1 MAWVQTARPH
11 TATAF
16 AEVARAPSGL
26 ADGSW
31 AHPEAGLRVSAYGAV
46 DVREGAALHAV
57 LENLDIPLGLPARIP
72 GPWVCAAA
80 FCGALGPHLDGVSPP
95 RLMPP
100 GLLAWTEGRRHYL
113 AAFGEGAR

>member
-46 DVREGAALHAV
+46 DVRGGASLHAV
-57 LENLDIPLGLPARIP
+57 LENLDIPLGLPPRIP
-72 GPWVCAAA
+72 GPRFGAAA
-80 FCGALGPHLDGVSPP
+80 FCGALGPAWDAFAPLPFMLAGVPALTS
-95 RLMPP
+95 
-100 GLLAWTEGRRHYL
+100 
-113 AAFGEGAR
+113 GASS